1 MPIYY
6 PSVAAKLVVRFD
18 EALLK
23 GNTPEGSTPEQNAEA
38 AAVIAALP
46 INPVADAGVPSSAP
60 LLLNNTSP
68 DGLSHSL
75 AIVPTAANF
84 ELPTFRQAP
93 KFSVTFAYRD
103 FPVDPR
109 AIRAIS
115 VEMYLGTV
123 SGDNFARGMLG
134 QSDGGRLASQLT
146 LDLNNLMLVGVADT
160 MVAHHSEKGSSI
172 VLTGRGLQ
180 GMLLDAKCHA
190 DQLAALNLKQNIK
203 AVIEQLLGMDAQS
216 KKIPVRIADGSNG
229 TINEWPNGVPSPAD
243 QSLVSRVNK
252 GQGGD
257 SAKLPMKG
265 NANEVAIWDI
275 ISNLCSYVGAVPY
288 FIANNLWIRP
298 TRGIFEQK
306 AAGQSDAN
314 PTPFANGKPRI
325 IQTTAGDLS
334 VAYRKMIFGKN
345 ILNYKIERKFGGA
358 KVPTVQAISYDS
370 SSAAKGEGRHLQVEW
385 PPVDKPDA
393 RRSAVD
399 SSGSEARTEPLRV
412 SVPGIVDKT
421 RLLSIAKQVYEE
433 VGRGELG
440 GSVST
445 KDLASLGG
453 NNADADI
460 LRLRPGDAVEFAA
473 DSGGLESFPPVVSEL
488 NNKASQAPAELSAT
502 IQKRLGFSKSLADV
516 LAGTAK
522 NQFAALQNV
531 FRVANVSYSWA
542 LESGVA
548 VDFDFQ
554 NYITA
559 RYDVE
564 KNNVASALSPEPSSS
579 KTSTYGSAS
588 STTFADLKRLSAAEA
603 KRGR

>member
-6 PSVAAKLVVRFD
+6 PSVAARLVVRFD

-23 GNTPEGSTPEQNAEA
+23 GDTPDGSTPEDGAEA
-38 AAVIAALP
+38 AAIAAALP
-46 INPVADAGVPSSAP
+46 LDPAANAGLPSKAP
-60 LLLNNTSP
+60 LLLNNSSP
-68 DGLSHSL
+68 DGLTHSL
-75 AIVPTAANF
+75 AIVPMAASF

-109 AIRAIS
+109 AIRAAS
-115 VEMYLGTV
+115 VELYLGTV
-123 SGDNFARGMLG
+123 SGDGFARGMLG
-134 QSDGGRLASQLT
+134 QLDGGRLASQLV
-146 LDLNNLMLVGVADT
+146 LNNDNLMLVGVADT
-160 MVAHHSEKGSSI
+160 MVSSHDEKGSS
-172 VLTGRGLQ
+172 VVMTGRGLQ

-216 KKIPVRIADGSNG
+216 KKIPVRVADGTGG
-229 TINEWPNGVPSPAD
+229 TTNEWPNGVPSPAD

-252 GQGGD
+252 GQGGN
-257 SAKLPMKG
+257 SANLPMKG
-265 NANEVAIWDI
+265 NANEVAIWDV

-288 FIANNLWIRP
+288 FVANNLWIRP
-298 TRGIFEQK
+298 SRGIFEQK

-325 IQTTAGDLS
+325 VQTTAGDIS
-334 VAYRKMIFGKN
+334 VAYRKMVFGRN

-358 KVPTVQAISYDS
+358 KVPTVQVVSYDPDS
-370 SSAAKGEGRHLQVEW
+370 TARGDGRHLQVEW
-385 PPVDKPDA
+385 PPADKIAA

-399 SSGSEARTEPLRV
+399 PSGAESRTEPLRV
-412 SVPGIVDKT
+412 SVPGIVDKN
-421 RLLSIAKQVYEE
+421 RLLSIAKQIYEE

-473 DSGGLESFPPVVSEL
+473 DAGGLESFPPVVSEL
-488 NNKASQAPAELSAT
+488 NNKAAQAPAELSAT

-522 NQFAALQNV
+522 NQFASLQNV

-542 LESGVA
+542 IDSGVA

-554 NYITA
+554 NYVTA
-559 RYDVE
+559 RYDIE
-564 KNNVASALSPEPSSS
+564 KNNVASAITPEPGAS
-579 KTSTYGSAS
+579 KTSTFGSATG
-588 STTFADLKRLSAAEA
+588 TTFAQLKKLSAAEA
-603 KRGR
+603 KRK